1 MDWKRIQEE
10 ILYWDGSWRDIYFQ
24 GTNKQVWEKFLDFI
38 GKSNLKYELTL
49 GDAVS
54 KILPYS
60 EIKEYESKI
69 LKIWV
74 DDILLVC
81 HFFCDDEIEM
91 DIDPR
96 EVKNIETWNNLINV
110 LKNLSRYIGIK
121 GKITPENMESIVLLD
136 IY

>member
-1 MDWKRIQEE
+1 MDWNRIQEE

-24 GTNKQVWEKFLDFI
+24 GTNSQNWDKFLDFI

-54 KILPYS
+54 EILPYS
-60 EIKEYESKI
+60 EIKEYESKM
-69 LKIWV
+69 LRIWV
-74 DDILLVC
+74 DDIILAC
-81 HFFCDDEIEM
+81 HFFCDEEIEM

-96 EVKNIETWNNLINV
+96 EVKNIESWNKLINV

-121 GKITPENMESIVLLD
+121 GKLTPENMDSIVLLD